1 MTTTIHLRAGMQRLE
16 LVPGI
21 GGSVAAFFAEGPRGR
36 VDWMRPMPEAA
47 RVAGDVLEAACFPL
61 FPFSN
66 RIRRGAFPFEGR
78 AVRMVHPYANA
89 EHGHGWLSAW
99 RVEESAADRAT
110 LALDRAASED
120 WPFAYRATQEF
131 ALHPDRLDVRIA
143 IRNTG
148 TTRMPAGMG
157 IHPYFPRTPRTTLHA
172 GVDAIWEIDAEVLPT
187 ELVPATPPRDPRAG
201 LAVDEVALDNC
212 FAGWNGRA
220 EIDWPERGA
229 RLSMRAE
236 GPLGFLVVYTPPGE
250 PYFCAEPVSNAT
262 DAFNLA
268 AAGRGD
274 TGMVVLAPGEEAAAR
289 VSFAPR
295 EAA

>member
-1 MTTTIHLRAGMQRLE
+1 MQRLE

-110 LALDRAASED
+110 LVLDRAASED
-120 WPFAYRATQEF
+120 WPFAYRATQAF
-131 ALHPDRLDVRIA
+131 ALHPDRLEIRIA

-172 GVDAIWEIDAEVLPT
+172 GVDAIWETDAEVLPT
-187 ELVPATPPRDPRAG
+187 ALVPATPPRDPRAG

-268 AAGRGD
+268 AAGRDD
-274 TGMVVLAPGEEAAAR
+274 TGMVVLAPGEEASAR

>member
-1 MTTTIHLRAGMQRLE
+1 MTTTIHLQSGRQRLP
-16 LVPGI
+16 LVPAI
-21 GGSVAAFFAEGPRGR
+21 GGSVAAFFAEGPGGR
-36 VDWMRPMPEAA
+36 VDWLRPMPEAA
-47 RVAGDVLEAACFPL
+47 RAAGDVLEAACFPL

-66 RIRRGAFPFEGR
+66 RIRRGAFAFEGR
-78 AVRMVHPYANA
+78 DVRMVHRYDNA

-99 RVEESAADRAT
+99 RVEGSCADRAT
-110 LALDRAASED
+110 LALERRASAD

-131 ALHPDRLDVRIA
+131 LLHPGRLEMRIA

-148 TTRMPAGMG
+148 AIRMPAGMG
-157 IHPYFPRTPRTTLHA
+157 IHPYFPRTPRTTLRA
-172 GVDAIWEIDAEVLPT
+172 GIDAIWETDAEVLPT
-187 ELVPATPPRDPRAG
+187 ELVPAAPPRDPRAG
-201 LAVDEVALDNC
+201 LAVDQVALDNC
-212 FAGWNGRA
+212 FAGWDGRA
-220 EIDWPERGA
+220 EIDWPERKAG
-229 RLSMRAE
+229 LSMRAA

-289 VSFAPR
+289 VSFVPR
-295 EAA
+295 EDA